1 MAQLI
6 QYYVPDK
13 FKTKVKWIPQHD
25 RGKLINF
32 PVEAMHGAASRQAQS
47 YAREGLFGFVTV

>member
-6 QYYVPDK
+6 EYYVPDK
-13 FKTKVKWIPQHD
+13 FKRKVKWIPLQD

-32 PVEAMHGAASRQAQS
+32 PVDEKKSA
-47 YAREGLFGFVTV
+47 

>member
-6 QYYVPDK
+6 EYYVPDK

-25 RGKLINF
+25 RGKLITF
-32 PVEAMHGAASRQAQS
+32 PVDEKKSA
-47 YAREGLFGFVTV
+47 